1 VGDVVYQGLEAHR
14 HVSAAVFDICLNG
27 GGEQTDEMPA
37 SLWLEPDA
45 AVV

>member
-1 VGDVVYQGLEAHR
+1 VYQGLEAHR
-14 HVSAAVFDICLNG
+14 EVSDADFDVCPNG
-27 GGEQTDEMPA
+27 GWEQTDEMPA